1 MLESLHPASLP
12 YSYGNTSAS
21 PFLEFS
27 RLICEEAYSG
37 LTQRAMSLKIILI
50 MLALSGV
57 GGIVLGYVLRVLIGL
72 AQRGSV
78 ELNTRQKLLQAK
90 EQAAKI
96 IADAEY
102 RGAVIETERLEP
114 IEEREEK
121 LASREERVAARQ
133 EFLDSRQRD
142 LDEKEDEVRAREQ
155 EALHARN
162 ETEKLAAERLK
173 ELAKIANLSE
183 TAAREQLFSE
193 IERTHEEAILL
204 RLQKLAA
211 HGRERLEDKARAIL
225 TSTIHR
231 LGNAVNA
238 EVMSLSVMLPS
249 EDMKGKIIG
258 KEGRNIKAFERA
270 TGVDVIIDDA
280 PDKITLSSFDPLRR
294 AIAKMALETLI
305 ADGRIQPVKIEETVE
320 KTRAEVAE
328 IVRQKGEAAAY
339 ETGVIGLDPKL
350 TALLGR
356 LHFRTSYGQNVL
368 THSIEMAHIAGMLAA
383 ELGADAS
390 VARTGALLHDIGKA
404 VDHEVQG
411 THVEIG
417 RRILEKF
424 GVDKRIILAM
434 QSHHE
439 EYPYETPESVIVQ
452 VADAISGGRPGA
464 RRDTVDRYLERL
476 GDLERLAAAFEG
488 VEKVYAI
495 AAGREIRVF
504 VNPGKVSDIAMHT
517 LARDIAVR
525 IQEELK
531 YPGEIKV
538 NIIRENRVVE
548 FAR

>member
-1 MLESLHPASLP
+1 
-12 YSYGNTSAS
+12 
-21 PFLEFS
+21 
-27 RLICEEAYSG
+27 
-37 LTQRAMSLKIILI
+37 MSLNIILVL
-50 MLALSGV
+50 LALSGV
-57 GGIVLGYVLRVLIGL
+57 GGVALGYVLRVLIGL

-78 ELNTRQKLLQAK
+78 ELDIKRQLLQAK

-96 IADAEY
+96 IADAEF
-102 RGAVIETERLEP
+102 RGAVIETERLAP

-121 LASREERVAARQ
+121 LVAREERVASRE
-133 EFLDSRQRD
+133 EFLDD
-142 LDEKEDEVRAREQ
+142 KEAEMRAREQ
-155 EALHARN
+155 EAIQAKVIADN
-162 ETEKLAAERLK
+162 LATQRSK
-173 ELAKIANLSE
+173 ELAKVANLSE
-183 TAAREQLFSE
+183 EKAREELFSE
-193 IERTHEEAILL
+193 IEHAHEEAILL
-204 RLQKLAA
+204 RLQKLEA
-211 HGRERLEDKARAIL
+211 HGRERLEDKARSIL
-225 TSTIHR
+225 VSTIHR

-238 EVMSLSVMLPS
+238 EVMSLSVAIPS
-249 EDMKGKIIG
+249 DDMKGKIIG

-270 TGVDVIIDDA
+270 TGVDVLIDDV
-280 PDKITLSSFDPLRR
+280 PDRITLSSFDPLRR
-294 AIAKMALETLI
+294 TIAKIALEKLI
-305 ADGRIQPVKIEETVE
+305 ADGRIQPAKIEETVE
-320 KTRAEVAE
+320 KTRAEVAD
-328 IVRQKGEAAAY
+328 IIKQKGEAAAY
-339 ETGVIGLDPKL
+339 EAGVIGLDPKL

-356 LHFRTSYGQNVL
+356 LHYRTSYGQNVL
-368 THSIEMAHIAGMLAA
+368 THSVEMAHIAGMLAV

-390 VARTGALLHDIGKA
+390 VARTAALLHDIGKA

-424 GVDKRIILAM
+424 GIDKRIILAM

-476 GDLERLAAAFEG
+476 GDLERLANTFEG

-495 AAGREIRVF
+495 AAGREIRIF
-504 VNPGKVSDIAMHT
+504 VNPGKVSDIAMHK

-525 IQEELK
+525 IQGELK

>member
-1 MLESLHPASLP
+1 
-12 YSYGNTSAS
+12 
-21 PFLEFS
+21 
-27 RLICEEAYSG
+27 
-37 LTQRAMSLKIILI
+37 

-57 GGIVLGYVLRVLIGL
+57 GGIALGYVLRVLIGL
-72 AQRGSV
+72 AQRGSI
-78 ELNTRQKLLQAK
+78 ELDIKRKLLQAK

-96 IADAEY
+96 IADAEF
-102 RGAVIETERLEP
+102 RGEVIETERLAP
-114 IEEREEK
+114 IEEKEEK
-121 LASREERVAARQ
+121 LVSREERLAARE

-142 LDEKEDEVRAREQ
+142 LDEKEDEVRERELEAARARS
-155 EALHARN
+155 EA
-162 ETEKLAAERLK
+162 EKLTAERSK
-173 ELAKIANLSE
+173 ELAKVANLSE
-183 TAAREQLFSE
+183 VAAREELFSE
-193 IERTHEEAILL
+193 IERAYEESILL
-204 RLQKLAA
+204 RMQKLEA
-211 HGRERLEDKARAIL
+211 HGRERLEDKARTIL
-225 TSTIHR
+225 TSSIHR

-238 EVMSLSVMLPS
+238 EVMSLSVTLPS

-280 PDKITLSSFDPLRR
+280 PDRITLSSFDPLRR
-294 AIAKMALETLI
+294 AIAKIALEKLI
-305 ADGRIQPVKIEETVE
+305 ADGRIQPAKIEETVE

-328 IVRQKGEAAAY
+328 IVKQKGEAAAY
-339 ETGVIGLDPKL
+339 EAGVIGLDPKL

-356 LHFRTSYGQNVL
+356 LHFRTSFGQNVL
-368 THSIEMAHIAGMLAA
+368 QHSIEMAHIAGMLAT
-383 ELGADAS
+383 ELGADAT
-390 VARTGALLHDIGKA
+390 VARAGALLHDIGKA

-424 GVDKRIILAM
+424 GVDPRVILAM
-434 QSHHE
+434 QAHHE
-439 EYPYETPESVIVQ
+439 EHPYETPEAVIVQ

-476 GDLERLAAAFEG
+476 GDLERLAGTFEG

-504 VNPGKVSDIAMHT
+504 VNPGKVSDLAMHT
-517 LARDIAVR
+517 LARDIAKR

>member
-1 MLESLHPASLP
+1 
-12 YSYGNTSAS
+12 
-21 PFLEFS
+21 
-27 RLICEEAYSG
+27 
-37 LTQRAMSLKIILI
+37 

-57 GGIVLGYVLRVLIGL
+57 GGVVLGYVLRVLIGL
-72 AQRGSV
+72 ASRGSI
-78 ELNTRQKLLQAK
+78 ELDIKQKLLHAK

-96 IADAEY
+96 IAEAQF
-102 RGAVIETERLEP
+102 RGDVVETERLAP
-114 IEEREEK
+114 IEEREQK
-121 LASREERVAARQ
+121 AASREERVA
-133 EFLDSRQRD
+133 SRED
-142 LDEKEDEVRAREQ
+142 FLDEKENETRAREQ
-155 EALHARN
+155 EAARAKEIAEN
-162 ETEKLAAERLK
+162 LARERSK
-173 ELAKIANLSE
+173 ELSKVANLSE
-183 TAAREQLFSE
+183 ESAREELFSE
-193 IERTHEEAILL
+193 IERAYEESILS
-204 RLQKLAA
+204 RLQKLEA

-225 TSTIHR
+225 TTSIHR

-238 EVMSLSVMLPS
+238 ETMSLSVALPS
-249 EDMKGKIIG
+249 DDVKGKIIG

-270 TGVDVIIDDA
+270 TGVDVLIDDS
-280 PDKITLSSFDPLRR
+280 PDKVMLSSFDPLRR
-294 AIAKMALETLI
+294 HIAKVSLEKLV
-305 ADGRIQPVKIEETVE
+305 ADGRIQPAKIEETVE

-328 IVRQKGEAAAY
+328 IIKQKGEAAAY
-339 ETGVIGLDPKL
+339 EAGVIGLPPKL

-356 LHFRTSYGQNVL
+356 LHFRTSYGQNIL
-368 THSIEMAHIAGMLAA
+368 QHSIEMAHIAGMLAT
-383 ELGADAS
+383 ELGADAN

-424 GVDKRIILAM
+424 GVDKRVILAM

-452 VADAISGGRPGA
+452 VADAVSGGRPGA

-476 GDLERLAAAFEG
+476 GDLERLAGVFPG

-495 AAGREIRVF
+495 AAGRELRIF
-504 VNPGKVSDIAMHT
+504 VNPGKVTDLAMHT
-517 LARDIAVR
+517 LARDIAKR

>member
-1 MLESLHPASLP
+1 
-12 YSYGNTSAS
+12 
-21 PFLEFS
+21 
-27 RLICEEAYSG
+27 
-37 LTQRAMSLKIILI
+37 MSLKIILI
-50 MLALSGV
+50 LLALSGI

-72 AQRGSV
+72 AQKGSV
-78 ELNTRQKLLQAK
+78 ELDIKQKLLAAK

-96 IADAEY
+96 IAEAEF
-102 RGAVIETERLEP
+102 RGEVFETERLAP

-121 LASREERVAARQ
+121 LTMREEHIVSRE

-142 LDEKEDEVRAREQ
+142 LDDKEDEVRVREQ
-155 EALHARN
+155 DAVRAKSEA
-162 ETEKLAAERLK
+162 EKLTAERSK
-173 ELAKIANLSE
+173 ELAKVAHISE
-183 TAAREQLFSE
+183 EAARKELFSE
-193 IERTHEEAILL
+193 IEHSYEETILL

-211 HGRERLEDKARAIL
+211 NGRERLEDKARSIL

-238 EVMSLSVMLPS
+238 EIMSLAVTLPS
-249 EDMKGKIIG
+249 EEIKGKIIG

-270 TGVDVIIDDA
+270 TGVDVLIDDV

-294 AIAKMALETLI
+294 YVAKTALEKLI

-328 IVRQKGEAAAY
+328 IVKQKGEAAAY
-339 ETGVIGLDPKL
+339 EVGIVGLDPKL
-350 TALLGR
+350 TELLGR
-356 LHFRTSYGQNVL
+356 LYFRASFGQNML
-368 THSIEMAHIAGMLAA
+368 QHSIETAYIAGMLAT
-383 ELGADAS
+383 ELGVDAT
-390 VARTGALLHDIGKA
+390 VARTAALLHDIGKA

-424 GVDKRIILAM
+424 GVDSRIIQAM
-434 QSHHE
+434 QSHHD
-439 EYPYETPESVIVQ
+439 EYPYETPEAVIVQ
-452 VADAISGGRPGA
+452 VADAISGSRPGA

-476 GDLERLAAAFEG
+476 GDLERLAATFEG

-495 AAGREIRVF
+495 AAGREIRIF
-504 VNPGKVSDIAMHT
+504 VNPGKVSDLAMHK
-517 LARDIAVR
+517 LARDIAKR

>member
-1 MLESLHPASLP
+1 
-12 YSYGNTSAS
+12 
-21 PFLEFS
+21 
-27 RLICEEAYSG
+27 
-37 LTQRAMSLKIILI
+37 

-78 ELNTRQKLLQAK
+78 ELDTKQKLLQAK

-96 IADAEY
+96 IADAEF
-102 RGAVIETERLEP
+102 RSAVVETERLAP
-114 IEEREEK
+114 VEEREEK
-121 LASREERVAARQ
+121 ITAREERLALRE

-142 LDEKEDEVRAREQ
+142 LDEKEVEVRSREQ
-155 EALHARN
+155 QAVHAKSEA
-162 ETEKLAAERLK
+162 EKLTTQRSK
-173 ELAKIANLSE
+173 ELAKVANLSE
-183 TAAREQLFSE
+183 EKARTELFSE
-193 IERTHEEAILL
+193 IEQAYEEAILL

-211 HGRERLEDKARAIL
+211 HGRERLENKARDIL
-225 TSTIHR
+225 TTTIHR

-238 EVMSLSVMLPS
+238 EVMSLSVALPS
-249 EDMKGKIIG
+249 DEIKGKIIG

-270 TGVDVIIDDA
+270 TGVDVLIDDV
-280 PDKITLSSFDPLRR
+280 PDRITLSSFDPLRR
-294 AIAKMALETLI
+294 HVAKIALEKLI
-305 ADGRIQPVKIEETVE
+305 ADGRIQPAKIEETVE

-328 IVRQKGEAAAY
+328 IVKQKGEAAAY
-339 ETGVIGLDPKL
+339 EAGIVGLDPKL

-356 LHFRTSYGQNVL
+356 LHFRTSFGQNVL
-368 THSIEMAHIAGMLAA
+368 THSVEMAHLAGMLAT
-383 ELGADAS
+383 ELGADP
-390 VARTGALLHDIGKA
+390 VTARTGALLHDIGKA

-476 GDLERLAAAFEG
+476 GDLERLAMTFEG

-495 AAGREIRVF
+495 AAGREIRIF
-504 VNPGKVSDIAMHT
+504 VNPGKVTDLAMHK
-517 LARDIAVR
+517 LARDIAKR